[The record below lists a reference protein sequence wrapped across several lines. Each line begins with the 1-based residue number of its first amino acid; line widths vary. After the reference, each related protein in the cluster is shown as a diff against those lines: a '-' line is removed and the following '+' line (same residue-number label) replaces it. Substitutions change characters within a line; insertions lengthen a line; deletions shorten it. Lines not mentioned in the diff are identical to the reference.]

1 MTLRDFLG
9 IIRAPFLILA
19 IVCILLGVSTAH
31 LSGAELRW
39 FDLFLVFAGGILA
52 HISVN
57 SLNEYF
63 DFLSGLD
70 FLTVKTPFSGGSGT
84 LPAKPHLSKFALW
97 IGVISLGVVAV
108 IGLYFVY
115 LRGIGMLIIGIAGI
129 FTVLIYPVA
138 GVKNWFLSL
147 ILPGLGFGI
156 SMVLGT
162 HYALSGSIN
171 TSAIIASLIPFFL
184 VNNLLLLNQLP
195 DADAD
200 KKAGR
205 ENIVILIGKRR
216 AVLVYT
222 IFNIFAYLAI
232 IIGVYFGYFNS
243 ISLSALLTSLIAI
256 MASCRALKDSDDVK
270 RLIPALAMNVLINLL
285 TPFLVSISLIIG
297 NHF

>member
-1 MTLRDFLG
+1 MTLKDFFG
-9 IIRAPFLILA
+9 IIRAPFLVLA
-19 IVCILLGVSTAH
+19 PVCVLLGVSTAH

-39 FDLFLVFAGGILA
+39 FDLILVFAGGILS

-63 DFLSGLD
+63 DFVNGLD
-70 FLTVKTPFSGGSGT
+70 LMTIKTPFSGGSGT
-84 LPAKPHLSKFALW
+84 LPAKPHLSIYALS
-97 IGVISLGVVAV
+97 IGLFSAALVAV
-108 IGLYFVY
+108 IGLYFIY
-115 LRGIGMLIIGIAGI
+115 LRGTTMLIIGIIGI
-129 FTVLIYPVA
+129 STVLLYPIV

-162 HYALSGSIN
+162 HYALSGSIEIP
-171 TSAIIASLIPFFL
+171 AIIASLIPFFL

-216 AVLVYT
+216 AVIVYT
-222 IFNIFAYLAI
+222 VFNILAYLTI
-232 IIGVYFGYFNS
+232 IIGIFTGYFRALSS
-243 ISLSALLTSLIAI
+243 IALLTTLLAI
-256 MASCRALKDSDDVK
+256 MASYRAIKGSEDIK
-270 RLIPALAMNVLINLL
+270 RLIPALAMNVLVNLL
-285 TPFLVSISLIIG
+285 TPLLVSLG
-297 NHF
+297 LML